1 MRQFSFIFSYSMAGA
16 MPLLL
21 AFSFCI
27 AFSPDMKVNINL
39 PTHSDW
45 IALEVTPKSQWLNG
59 MKL

>member
-1 MRQFSFIFSYSMAGA
+1 MAGA